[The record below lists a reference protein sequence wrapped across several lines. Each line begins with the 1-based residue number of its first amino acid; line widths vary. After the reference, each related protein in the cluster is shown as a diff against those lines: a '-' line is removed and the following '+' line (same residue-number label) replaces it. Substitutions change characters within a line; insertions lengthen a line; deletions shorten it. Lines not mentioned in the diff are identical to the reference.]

1 MAIQQRLISIMFS
14 ETSLYFKT
22 NTWQGQHYWS
32 TISHHLLSWTVF
44 LHQILKIK
52 PNVVCQVLDGY
63 ALTCNEGDSNG
74 KTLIGWVLYNYFRT
88 LIMAAFLG
96 GLLMEVQLMW
106 FSSSQ
111 MQNAIKR
118 GSYYIWRRPA
128 IIIVYKCV
136 SCKHNILK

>member
-1 MAIQQRLISIMFS
+1 MA
-14 ETSLYFKT
+14 
-22 NTWQGQHYWS
+22 
-32 TISHHLLSWTVF
+32 VF
-44 LHQILKIK
+44 Q
-52 PNVVCQVLDGY
+52 
-63 ALTCNEGDSNG
+63 
-74 KTLIGWVLYNYFRT
+74 
-88 LIMAAFLG
+88 G

-136 SCKHNILK
+136 SCKHNILKQSKLIKICVVCWLLEKEEMQQSELTK